1 MPLFLFEQRVAITFL
16 EYDGIREKD
25 RDSANGEYV
34 CHLV

>member
-1 MPLFLFEQRVAITFL
+1 MPLFLFQQRVFITFL
-16 EYDGIREKD
+16 EYARMGEKD